1 MRRGFLLLAITLI
14 SSCITNIHCVDYMV
28 VTKVS
33 GTKDTIKYEYWNT
46 FEMDESKMDWMLMN
60 KGIKITDVDYID
72 FVQGTRTKFNKH
84 YQLK

>member
-1 MRRGFLLLAITLI
+1 
-14 SSCITNIHCVDYMV
+14 MV

>member
-1 MRRGFLLLAITLI
+1 MRRVFLLLAITLI

>member
-1 MRRGFLLLAITLI
+1 MRRGFLLLFITLI

-33 GTKDTIKYEYWNT
+33 GVRDTIKYDYWNT
-46 FEMDESKMDWMLMN
+46 FEMDQSKMEWMLMN
-60 KGIKITDVDYID
+60 KGIKMKDVQYID
-72 FVQGTRTKFNKH
+72 FIQGTRTKFNKH